1 MMMVS
6 VESESVS
13 LHTYAL
19 CVCWH
24 LCLCVCLSV
33 CMSVCVSVF
42 GAVYVCVCVV
52 SSFGSAPL
60 SISLLCPQTQWSV
73 SLVVL

>member
-1 MMMVS
+1 MVS
-6 VESESVS
+6 VGSESVS
-13 LHTYAL
+13 LHMYAL

-24 LCLCVCLSV
+24 LSLCVCLSV
-33 CMSVCVSVF
+33 CMSVF